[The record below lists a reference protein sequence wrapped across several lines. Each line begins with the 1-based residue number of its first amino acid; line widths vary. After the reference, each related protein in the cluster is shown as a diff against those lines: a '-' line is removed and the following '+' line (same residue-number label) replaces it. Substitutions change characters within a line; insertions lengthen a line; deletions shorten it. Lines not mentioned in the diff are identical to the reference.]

1 LLLVFNVSPLNPLFY
16 GPLRAFVA
24 FVAFVALG
32 KDAFVAYGKVGAF

>member
-24 FVAFVALG
+24 FVEFVELG
-32 KDAFVAYGKVGAF
+32 KDTFVAYGIVGAF